1 MHKLEKRFNYQ
12 NLLET
17 LSIQFMSARQNQ
29 LEKLED
35 WSDRV
40 LSLECK
46 AYRDLPDSYMYTQ
59 AICKICQGCA
69 DKDVGQHAATA
80 KPSSVETAIDHI
92 KWYQHNHTA
101 IFGKPTNRCES
112 SRDDDYDV
120 DLTTQA
126 VTKTE
131 TKKTDMQTVSQ
142 HIELLMDKITAMET
156 THRKEL
162 ESIRSEIKRQQIPI
176 QQMDRGYQ
184 SEQQM
189 QKPRFNRY
197 SDNRQSWRSNSQS
210 YQNLRRQDEQKPFYW
225 KRSGPIPLEILA
237 NLECYFCHKKGHIQ
251 RACPD
256 LIGKTNEVP
265 DIVNR
270 TDSLN
275 KKGSG

>member
-1 MHKLEKRFNYQ
+1 
-12 NLLET
+12 
-17 LSIQFMSARQNQ
+17 MSARQNQ

-126 VTKTE
+126 VTKAE

-156 THRKEL
+156 TRRKEL
-162 ESIRSEIKRQQIPI
+162 ESIRSEIK
-176 QQMDRGYQ
+176 
-184 SEQQM
+184 
-189 QKPRFNRY
+189 
-197 SDNRQSWRSNSQS
+197 W
-210 YQNLRRQDEQKPFYW
+210 
-225 KRSGPIPLEILA
+225 
-237 NLECYFCHKKGHIQ
+237 
-251 RACPD
+251 
-256 LIGKTNEVP
+256 
-265 DIVNR
+265 
-270 TDSLN
+270 
-275 KKGSG
+275 

>member
-1 MHKLEKRFNYQ
+1 
-12 NLLET
+12 
-17 LSIQFMSARQNQ
+17 
-29 LEKLED
+29 
-35 WSDRV
+35 
-40 LSLECK
+40 
-46 AYRDLPDSYMYTQ
+46 
-59 AICKICQGCA
+59 
-69 DKDVGQHAATA
+69 
-80 KPSSVETAIDHI
+80 
-92 KWYQHNHTA
+92 
-101 IFGKPTNRCES
+101 
-112 SRDDDYDV
+112 
-120 DLTTQA
+120 
-126 VTKTE
+126 
-131 TKKTDMQTVSQ
+131 
-142 HIELLMDKITAMET
+142 MDKITAMET

-162 ESIRSEIKRQQIPI
+162 ESIRYEIKRQQIPI

-197 SDNRQSWRSNSQS
+197 SDNRQSWHSNSQS

-265 DIVNR
+265 VIVNR